1 MHMTRKARGFTL
13 IELVI
18 VIMLTGIVIAAVSM
32 RMPGDGINLG
42 AQAEQLASDI
52 RYTQS
57 LAMSRGARFRINFT
71 AGTYQITDAAGVA
84 QGHPSTGLTTPVS
97 LGTTVLSA
105 YNPPLTNSY
114 LAFDSLGVPYTDPTT
129 ALAALVTLT
138 LTSGGVVINITVAPQ
153 TGRVKL
159 L

>member
-1 MHMTRKARGFTL
+1 MHGIQKARGFTI

-18 VIMLTGIVIAAVSM
+18 VIILLAILAATVSM
-32 RMPGDGINLG
+32 RMPGEGINLG
-42 AQAEQLASDI
+42 AQAEQLASDV

-57 LAMSRGARFRINFT
+57 LAMSRGQRFRINFT

-84 QGHPSTGLTTPVS
+84 QNHPSTGLTTAVS

-105 YNPPLTNSY
+105 YNPPLNNSY

-138 LTSGGVVINITVAPQ
+138 LTSSGVAMSITVAPQ
-153 TGRVKL
+153 TGRVRFP
-159 L
+159 